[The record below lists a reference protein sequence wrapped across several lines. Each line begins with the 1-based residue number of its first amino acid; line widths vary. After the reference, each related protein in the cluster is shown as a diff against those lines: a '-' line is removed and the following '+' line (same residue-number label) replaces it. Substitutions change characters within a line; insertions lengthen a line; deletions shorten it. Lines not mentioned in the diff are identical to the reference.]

1 MLQTLAEL
9 LGAVLLLGGL
19 TLATIGL
26 IGMLRRRDIFEQLHA
41 AGLITGSGAILVL
54 LASIA
59 TGRSEIITS
68 AVLVVAFVLVTSS
81 LSAHVVALAG
91 LRRYRP
97 ALPGDRPMGDLEPH
111 EGSDSDAPG
120 APGPMRILLAHDGS
134 AGARTAAEL
143 VAAVRWG
150 DDTRVRVVAV
160 QTESLPP
167 VGSDG
172 AEGPPHG
179 DAAVDLRSAIDAV
192 AGQLRAGGLQA
203 ETATLEG
210 DPVLAIVGDARTFRA
225 DLVVVGTRTLGSRSW
240 LDGSTAGEIV
250 DRAPCPV
257 LVARTPAIHDILL
270 STDGSEASAAA
281 AGLLERWSV
290 FGRARV
296 RVLAVASAREGPGDD
311 GGAARRTAGAVAER
325 LRARG
330 FEATAEVVEGS
341 PAAAI
346 TAHAARTGTDLIVIG
361 SRGRTGLTRTV
372 LGSVTR
378 EVLTTAECSVLV
390 TNV

>member
-1 MLQTLAEL
+1 MVETLVDL
-9 LGAVLLLGGL
+9 LGAVLLFAGL
-19 TLATIGL
+19 TVATIGL
-26 IGMLRRRDIFEQLHA
+26 IGMLRRRDLFEQLHA
-41 AGLITGSGAILVL
+41 AGLITSAGAILVL

-68 AVLVVAFVLVTSS
+68 AVLVIVFVLVTSS
-81 LSAHVVALAG
+81 LSAHAIASAG
-91 LRRYRP
+91 VRRYRP
-97 ALPGDRPMGDLEPH
+97 ALPGDSL
-111 EGSDSDAPG
+111 GSDPHHGSEDGSGEPRVS
-120 APGPMRILLAHDGS
+120 GPRRILLAHDGS

-150 DDTRVRVVAV
+150 EGVLVRVVAV
-160 QTESLPP
+160 QAESLPP
-167 VGSDG
+167 VGSDDPEAAPLVETAHDLQRGLDEVADRLG
-172 AEGPPHG
+172 AAG
-179 DAAVDLRSAIDAV
+179 LR
-192 AGQLRAGGLQA
+192 A
-203 ETATLEG
+203 ETAMLEG
-210 DPVLAIVGDARTFRA
+210 DPVLAIVGEARSLQA

-257 LVARTPAIHDILL
+257 LVARSPRIDGILL

-290 FGRARV
+290 LARV
-296 RVLAVASAREGPGDD
+296 RLLVLAVASHRAGGGDD
-311 GGAARRTAGAVAER
+311 RAAAGRTADAVAER
-325 LRARG
+325 LRGCGYA
-330 FEATAEVVEGS
+330 AAVEVVEGS
-341 PAAAI
+341 PASAI
-346 TAHAARTGTDLIVIG
+346 TRAAARVGADLIVMG

-390 TNV
+390 INP

>member
-1 MLQTLAEL
+1 MLQALAEV

-19 TLATIGL
+19 MLATIGL

-41 AGLITGSGAILVL
+41 AGLITGAGAILVL
-54 LASIA
+54 VASVA

-68 AVLVVAFVLVTSS
+68 AILVVVFVLVTSS

-91 LRRYRP
+91 LRRYEP
-97 ALPGDRPMGDLEPH
+97 ALPGDSTGP
-111 EGSDSDAPG
+111 DANPRDG
-120 APGPMRILLAHDGS
+120 AVPEAAVGLGPRRILLAHDAS
-134 AGARTAAEL
+134 ASARTAADL
-143 VAAVRWG
+143 VAGVGWGAGTLVRI
-150 DDTRVRVVAV
+150 VAV
-160 QTESLPP
+160 QAESLPP

-172 AEGPPHG
+172 EAGSPG
-179 DAAVDLRSAIDAV
+179 DDVRRRLQPALQEVADRLQAAGLR
-192 AGQLRAGGLQA
+192 A
-203 ETATLEG
+203 ETAMLEG
-210 DPVLAIVGDARTFRA
+210 DPVLAVVADARTSRA

-240 LDGSTAGEIV
+240 LDASTAGEIV

-257 LVARTPAIHDILL
+257 LVARTTAVREIVL
-270 STDGSEASAAA
+270 STDGSDASAAA
-281 AGLLERWSV
+281 ADLLERWSV
-290 FGRARV
+290 FAGARV
-296 RVLAVASAREGPGDD
+296 RVLVVTSGRGAQVGD
-311 GGAARRTAGAVAER
+311 GGPAGRHASAVAER

-346 TAHAARTGTDLIVIG
+346 TAHAARTGADLIVIG

-390 TNV
+390 INV